1 MSGQEMLLDDGFCF
15 GLGAFETI
23 AVMYGRAVFLEAHL
37 KRLKKALD
45 FNGRNDLIGE
55 NLVK

>member
-1 MSGQEMLLDDGFCF
+1 MTVIRDININPSDIFSQLSTANYTE
-15 GLGAFETI
+15 
-23 AVMYGRAVFLEAHL
+23 
-37 KRLKKALD
+37 KALD